1 MNPAGFPH
9 CLFREYSIDFFLAF
23 NRKNEYD
30 STVTKIRNGPSM
42 PQSFNKSLP
51 HADPLWVEHGYGT
64 RFQGFQNLMRM
75 RIRDILL
82 VSSLYD
88 LYVFEE
94 DGRLYELLR
103 SKYQGLNLS
112 HSPELTRVANGKEAM
127 SLIREEK
134 RFDLVITTLHI
145 EDMRPAVFARALREE
160 GIHIPIVLLAFDN
173 RELSDLL
180 AYKEADA
187 FDDLFIWQGDFQLF
201 IAIIK
206 SLEDRMNVD
215 HDTHIVGVQSIIIV
229 ENDVRYYSSFLP
241 MIYIEVMNQSRRL
254 ISEGINLSHRQLRQ
268 RARPKILFCKTYEEA
283 WEYFTKYQDT
293 ILGVI
298 SDIDFPRSG
307 KPDPEAGLEFAKA
320 VRRMHADIPVLL
332 HSSLPDSEQK
342 SRETGALFLWK
353 NSPNLIGELRQF
365 MIEHLSFGDFVFRTP
380 DGREVGR
387 AQDLLSLEK
396 TLSTVPESSVKFH
409 AERNHFSHRLKAR
422 TEFWLAHKLRP
433 RKVTDFPSIAALR
446 DDLHASLSEYRKLR
460 QRGIITAFGRDSFD
474 PYSSLSKIG
483 GGALGGKARGLSF
496 VNILINNYTV
506 QNRFENVKI
515 YIPPALL
522 IGTDIFDQFLRDNG
536 LRDFAIHCADDDEI
550 MNRFVHA
557 KVFPEEILGDLTAF
571 LDLTDAPLAVRSSS
585 VLEDSHN
592 HPFAGV
598 YKTYMLPN
606 THPDRIERLSE
617 LVKAIKRVFASTFF
631 QSAKEYIRATS
642 YRLEDEKMAVIVQK
656 MIGARHGGRFYPT
669 FSGVARSY
677 NFYPI
682 APQKYSDGIAA
693 VALGLGK
700 MVVEGGTAVRF
711 CPKYPEH
718 MEMNLSNK
726 ALMRTFQN
734 DFFAL
739 DIGGRGGRDS
749 EIEDY
754 FVKSHPLSEAEAD
767 ETLNWVASTYSREN
781 DAVYDGVS
789 RPGPRIVTFAPILK
803 SRAFPLTDILEL
815 LLDMGGWSMGT
826 PVEIEFAVNLSVP
839 PGQPKEFSLLQMRP
853 MVLNRELE
861 VLNLDEFG
869 RDRLVCQSGQ
879 VLGNGVIKD
888 VYDIVLVDRN
898 RYDRGKS
905 LQVAAEIGRFNS
917 KLIAEDRGYVLVGV
931 GRWGSMDPW
940 LGIPVSWDMISGAR
954 AIVEAGFKDFTVMPS
969 QGSHFFQ
976 NLNSFLVGYYTVQSS
991 DPRSFIDWD
1000 WLLSRPAVESM
1011 EYTRHLRFDRPV
1023 VVMMSGHQNKGIIIK
1038 PES

>member
-1 MNPAGFPH
+1 MPH
-9 CLFREYSIDFFLAF
+9 
-23 NRKNEYD
+23 
-30 STVTKIRNGPSM
+30 T
-42 PQSFNKSLP
+42 FNKSLP

-112 HSPELTRVANGKEAM
+112 HSPELTRVATGKEAIA
-127 SLIREEK
+127 LIREEK

-145 EDMRPAVFARALREE
+145 EDMRPAEFAKAMRKE
-160 GIHIPIVLLAFDN
+160 GIRLPIVLLAFDN

-180 AYKEADA
+180 LYKEADA
-187 FDDLFIWQGDFQLF
+187 FDDIFIWQGDFQLF

-215 HDTHIVGVQSIIIV
+215 HDTHIVGVQSIIII

-283 WEYFTKYQDT
+283 WEIFMKYQET
-293 ILGVI
+293 VLGVI
-298 SDIDFPRSG
+298 SDIDFPRNG
-307 KPDPEAGLEFAKA
+307 RPDPEAGLEFAKA
-320 VRRMHADIPVLL
+320 VRKLHPDIPVLL

-342 SRETGALFLWK
+342 SREAGALFLWK
-353 NSPNLIGELRQF
+353 NSPNLIRELRQF
-365 MIEHLSFGDFVFRTP
+365 MMDHLSFGDFIFRTP

-387 AQDLLSLEK
+387 AQNLLSLEK
-396 TLSTVPESSVKFH
+396 TISTVPESSVKFH
-409 AERNHFSHRLKAR
+409 AERNHFSHWLKAR

-433 RKVTDFPSIAALR
+433 RLVTDFPSIAELR
-446 DDLHASLSEYRKLR
+446 DDLIASLREYRKLR

-496 VNILINNYTV
+496 VNILINNYGL
-506 QNRFENVKI
+506 QNRFEDVKI

-522 IGTDIFDQFLRDNG
+522 IGTDIFDQFLRENG
-536 LRDFAIHCADDDEI
+536 LRDFAIHSTDDREI
-550 MNRFVHA
+550 MNRFVGA
-557 KVFPEEILGDLTAF
+557 KIFPEEILGDLTAF

-606 THPDRIERLSE
+606 AHTDQIERLSE
-617 LVKAIKRVFASTFF
+617 LVKAIKRVFASTFL

-642 YRLEDEKMAVIVQK
+642 FKLEEEKMAVIVQK
-656 MIGARHGGRFYPT
+656 MIGSRHGGRFYPT

-682 APQKYSDGIAA
+682 EPQKYSDGIAA

-700 MVVEGGTAVRF
+700 MVVEGGAAVRF
-711 CPKYPEH
+711 CPRYPEH
-718 MEMNLSNK
+718 TEMNLSNK
-726 ALMRTFQN
+726 RLMRTFQN

-739 DIGGRGGRDS
+739 DISGSGEKPN
-749 EIEDY
+749 EIDDY
-754 FVKSHPLSEAEAD
+754 FVKRWSLSDAEAD
-767 ETLNWVASTYSREN
+767 GSLNWVASTYSRES

-826 PVEIEFAVNLSVP
+826 PVEIEFAVNLAVP

-853 MVLNRELE
+853 MVLNREVE
-861 VLNLDEFG
+861 VLNLDQFSKG
-869 RDRLVCQSGQ
+869 ALVCQSGQ

-888 VYDIVLVDRN
+888 IYDIVLVDRN
-898 RYDRGKS
+898 KFERSRS
-905 LQVAAEIGRFNS
+905 REVAEEIGKFNS
-917 KLIAEDRGYVLVGV
+917 ELIAENRKYILIGV

-954 AIVEAGFKDFTVMPS
+954 TIVEAGFKDFTVMPS

-976 NLNSFLVGYYTVQSS
+976 NLNSFFVGYYTVRSN
-991 DPRSFIDWD
+991 DGGSFIDWD
-1000 WLLSRPAVESM
+1000 WLLSRPAVGRLAT
-1011 EYTRHLRFDRPV
+1011 TRHLRFTDPV
-1023 VVMMSGHQNKGIIIK
+1023 VVMMSGHQNKGIILK
-1038 PES
+1038 PETGRAGT